1 MCEAGLAFLRR
12 EVHGLMEV
20 VVIIL
25 FGAAISLT
33 AVAFLSY

>member
-1 MCEAGLAFLRR
+1 MCEANLALPRR
-12 EVHGLMEV
+12 EVHGPMEV

-25 FGAAISLT
+25 LGAAISLT